1 MKQILFNTLLL
12 LVLAFGST
20 QYSWGQGTTTSSL
33 VGTVTDEKGETLP
46 GATIIA
52 VHTPTGTQ
60 YVGPSNAQGR
70 YSIQNMRVG
79 GPYTVKISFVGYQ
92 DITRNNIQ
100 LTVGQDYRL
109 DVKLGEAATQL
120 GSVEVVAS
128 NPRSV
133 LNAERSGPV
142 TNVSTEQIQRLPTIT
157 RSLNDFLRLT
167 PQAANSNNS
176 LAIGGGNYRQNN
188 ITVDGS
194 DFNNNFGIGGNLPA
208 GGSPISLDAIEEIT
222 VNLTPF
228 DVRQSGFVGSAVN
241 AVTRSGSN
249 KVVGSVYG
257 FYRNQNYYG
266 KQIGTDPLVINNTS
280 VKQYGFRVGGPIV
293 KDKLFFFFNAE
304 RSTEETPATLNTAS
318 TITNGTSNYN
328 SSNPTIA
335 RPTGAQL
342 DDLSNVLRT
351 RYGYE
356 TGPYQGYNFL
366 NENTRLLGRIDWNIN
381 SKNRLTLR
389 YNQVTS
395 QQPIA
400 VNGTSN
406 PISNFSGTIS
416 RTSLNS
422 LPYQNTNYIQQAN
435 FYSGAAELNSTIGS
449 RLFNTLR
456 ATYTRQND
464 PRSSNSTIFPF
475 VDILNG
481 EAPRITTGAG
491 AGGFSALS
499 TPLTSFG
506 YELFTQGNLRDVETY
521 SAVDFLS
528 GTFGK
533 HTVTGGVQFDLQ
545 NTKNGFQRYG
555 TSYYAYNSIDDFKNG
570 ANPVAYALT
579 YSLLP
584 NYEQAFPRYKTAQ
597 YSAYVQDEFSITPQ
611 FRLTYGLRAELN
623 SYLNVSEVKTHP
635 LVAAANFGEGRRVDT
650 GVLPT
655 NRVLF
660 SPRVGFNW
668 DVKGDRTVQI
678 RGGAGIF
685 TGRVPTVWLVSQ
697 SGDAGLLQ
705 VTQTYSTYSTNGGV
719 SPATAYGG
727 LPGYSNGTLPF
738 SADPAAHRPTTQPV
752 PGSVV
757 PSSVS
762 ATDPNFRNPQS
773 LKTSLAVDAKLPGG
787 IVGTLEGIYN
797 RDLIIAY
804 GQNYN
809 LVNPTQLNVAS
820 STQYP
825 NGYADHREIYPSSNT
840 NKFLNPLNSA
850 GQFSTAGTQAF
861 NAYVLTNG
869 HKGYYWSATAK
880 LDKQFSS
887 GLFASL
893 AYTRSDARNMYDG
906 TGDQLSGT
914 WSGTPIVNNA
924 NNPPLSYAN
933 YVVPDRVVAQLSYR
947 KEYLKHL
954 ATQISFFYSG
964 SSQGRFSYTYNGDL
978 NRDGV
983 NNNDLLYIPRNA
995 SEITFAPATYSGV
1008 TYTAQQQSDMFF
1020 RYIDQ
1025 DPYLSKHRGEYAE
1038 RNGAKLPWRNQVD
1051 FRFAQDIFVAGATRN
1066 TLQFTLDIVNVG
1078 NLLNRNWGLYQT
1090 INNSALLSTVA
1101 SNLNAITTTGTV
1113 VPQFTLAADRG
1124 APITST
1130 FRNTTALSS
1139 TLVPVYYM
1147 QIGLRYSFN

>member
-1 MKQILFNTLLL
+1 MLLL
-12 LVLAFGST
+12 FTAHW
-20 QYSWGQGTTTSSL
+20 SWGQGTTTSSL
-33 VGTVTDEKGETLP
+33 TGTITDEKGESLP
-46 GATIIA
+46 GATVIA

-70 YSIQNMRVG
+70 YNIQNMRVG
-79 GPYTVKISFVGYQ
+79 GPYTVRVTFVGFQ
-92 DITRNNIQ
+92 EFTRNNVY
-100 LTVGQDYRL
+100 LTLGQDQRV
-109 DVKLGEAATQL
+109 DVKLGETTTELAEAT
-120 GSVEVVAS
+120 VVGS

-133 LNAERSGPV
+133 LNADRSGPV
-142 TNVSTEQIQRLPTIT
+142 TNVSTEQIQRLPTIN

-167 PQAANSNNS
+167 PQAATSNGA

-208 GGSPISLDAIEEIT
+208 GGSPISLDAIEAIT
-222 VNLTPF
+222 INLTPF

-249 KVVGSVYG
+249 VVSGSVYG
-257 FYRNQNYYG
+257 FYRNQDYYG
-266 KQIGTDPLVINNTS
+266 KQIGTNPLVLNNTS
-280 VKQYGFRVGGPIV
+280 VKQFGFRVGGPIV
-293 KDKLFFFFNAE
+293 KDKLFFFLNAE
-304 RSTEETPATLNTAS
+304 RSTEETPATLNVAATDA
-318 TITNGTSNYN
+318 
-328 SSNPTIA
+328 NPYGSDNTIA
-335 RPTGAQL
+335 RPRAADLTN
-342 DDLSNVLRT
+342 LSNVLRT

-366 NENTRLLGRIDWNIN
+366 NENTRLLGRLDWNIN
-381 SKNRLTLR
+381 SKNRFTIR

-395 QQPIA
+395 QTPIA

-406 PISNFSGTIS
+406 PISNFAGTVS
-416 RTSLNS
+416 RTSINS

-464 PRSSNSTIFPF
+464 PRSSNSSPFPF

-481 EAPRITTGAG
+481 EAPRLAN
-491 AGGFSALS
+491 GGFSALS

-545 NTKNGFQRYG
+545 STKNGFQRYG
-555 TSYYAYNSIDDFKNG
+555 TSYYAYNTIEDFVNG

-597 YSAYVQDEFSITPQ
+597 YSAYLQDEYAVTPQ

-623 SYLNVSEVKTHP
+623 SYLNVAEVKTHP
-635 LVAAANFGEGRRVDT
+635 LVAAASFSESRRVDT
-650 GVLPT
+650 GVLPA

-668 DVKGDRTVQI
+668 DVKGDRTLQV

-705 VTQTYSTYSTNGGV
+705 VTQTNSTYSTSGGV
-719 SPATAYGG
+719 SPNTAYGS
-727 LPGYSNGTLPF
+727 LPGYANGVLPF
-738 SADPAAHRPTTQPV
+738 SPDPAAHRPTTQPV
-752 PGSVV
+752 AGSVV

-787 IVGTLEGIYN
+787 IVGTVEGIFN
-797 RDLIIAY
+797 RDYIVAY

-809 LVNPTQLNVAS
+809 LVNPSQLNVAS

-825 NGYADHREIYPSSNT
+825 NGYADHREIYPSSNNAKFI
-840 NKFLNPLNSA
+840 NKLNSA
-850 GQFSTAGTQAF
+850 GQFDANGTQAF

-880 LDKQFSS
+880 LEKQFSS

-906 TGDQLSGT
+906 SGDQLSGT
-914 WSGTPIVNNA
+914 WSGTPIVNSVNSPA
-924 NNPPLSYAN
+924 LSYAN
-933 YVVPDRVVAQLSYR
+933 YVVPDRVVGQLSYR

-964 SSQGRFSYTYNGDL
+964 SSQGRFSYVYNGDL

-995 SEITFAPATYSGV
+995 SEITFADATISGV
-1008 TYTAQQQSDMFF
+1008 RYTAQQQSDLFF
-1020 RYIDQ
+1020 RYVDQ
-1025 DPYLSKHRGEYAE
+1025 DDYLSKHRGEYAE
-1038 RNGAKLPWRNQVD
+1038 RNGAKLPWRNQID
-1051 FRFAQDIFVAGATRN
+1051 FRIAQDVFVAAKTRN
-1066 TLQFTLDIVNVG
+1066 TLQFTLDIFNLG
-1078 NLLNRNWGLYQT
+1078 NFLNRNWGLYQT
-1090 INNSALLSTVA
+1090 INNSSLLTTVA
-1101 SNLNAITTTGTV
+1101 TNLNSITPTGTV
-1113 VPQFTLAADRG
+1113 VPQFTLSADRG
-1124 APITST
+1124 NPITST
-1130 FRNTTALSS
+1130 FRNTTSIS
-1139 TLVPVYYM
+1139 TNVVPVYYM